1 MIRPLLR
8 LVTMVLLASGL
19 ALVPSPGGAA
29 APPPVSPNVVFVY
42 VDDMRADDLRYLD
55 YTRRLFTRTG
65 TTFTEAI
72 SPHPLCCPAR
82 AELMTGQYAQ
92 NNGVL
97 HNRGEWGGHQA
108 LLDAGTDQ
116 LTPQWFDEAG
126 YRTAYLGKYLNG
138 YQRGDIPGVDV
149 TDTLVRGVYSPTGFS
164 TWDNGRITERRGH
177 QTDWTASRTA
187 RLISR
192 FGDEPFFITAA
203 YLAPHA
209 MKRDRA
215 WVPPYRAAA
224 PSGPTAIPPTR
235 YRTFDRGDATPPFLS
250 DPAFNEEDVSDKPST
265 VRDLAPVSPAV
276 MTRSHQAR
284 VLSLY
289 AVDDAVR
296 RTVTALKDA
305 GVWGD
310 TVLAFTSDNGF
321 QHGEHRT
328 FGKDLPYQQSLRV
341 PLLVRGP
348 GVPVGN
354 HDGVVTTVDV
364 PGTLAGLAGV
374 TPGRVQDGIDAFEA
388 EADRAVLIQSGG
400 DETQWDWRGVY
411 TRRFTFVE
419 HLGGEV
425 EAYDR
430 VADPHELDSTPDL
443 REGTSLSQLLDTLRD
458 CTGPGCAAAY

>member
-1 MIRPLLR
+1 MSRLLLR
-8 LVTMVLLASGL
+8 LLTMALLAGTL
-19 ALVPSPGGAA
+19 ALVPSPGSSAR
-29 APPPVSPNVVFVY
+29 APASPNVVFVY
-42 VDDMRADDLRYLD
+42 VDDMRADDLRYMD
-55 YTRRLFTRTG
+55 YTRRLFRRTG
-65 TTFTEAI
+65 TSFTEAI

-97 HNRGEWGGHQA
+97 HNRGEWGAHQA
-108 LLDAGTDQ
+108 LVEAGTDQ
-116 LTPQWFDEAG
+116 LTPQWFSEAG

-138 YQRGDIPGVDV
+138 YQGGDIPGVEV
-149 TDTLVRGVYSPTGFS
+149 TDTLVRGVYSPTRFS
-164 TWDNGRITERRGH
+164 TWDNGRITERRTH

-187 RLISR
+187 RLIAR
-192 FGDEPFFITAA
+192 FSDEPFFITAA

-209 MKRDRA
+209 MKRGGA
-215 WVPPYRAAA
+215 WVPPYRAV
-224 PSGPTAIPPTR
+224 PGERTAVPPTR
-235 YRTFDRGDATPPFLS
+235 YRTLERGDGTPPSFS
-250 DPAFNEEDVSDKPST
+250 DPAFNEKDVSDKPGAI
-265 VRDLAPVSPAV
+265 RDRALVSPAAT
-276 MTRSHQAR
+276 TRSHQAR

-296 RTVTALKDA
+296 RTVTALEDA
-305 GVWGD
+305 AVFDD

-348 GVPVGN
+348 GVPVGRN
-354 HDGVVTTVDV
+354 HNVVTTVDV

-374 TPGRVQDGIDAFEA
+374 TPGRVQDGVNAFEA
-388 EADRAVLIQSGG
+388 APDRAVLIQSGG

-411 TRRFTFVE
+411 TRRFTYVE
-419 HLGGEV
+419 HLGDET

-430 VADPHELDSTPDL
+430 LADPHELDSDPDL
-443 REGTSLSQLLDTLRD
+443 REGNELAQLLDTLRD
-458 CTGPGCAAAY
+458 CVGTGCAASY